1 MPVKYST
8 AELCTQSSFHF
19 YFETAFVKL
28 FMLASNLLCNL
39 GMIGIEISV
48 LLP

>member
-8 AELCTQSSFHF
+8 AVLYTQSSFHF
-19 YFETAFVKL
+19 YFETVFVKL
-28 FMLASNLLCNL
+28 SMLASNLLCNR
-39 GMIGIEISV
+39 GMIGLEISV